1 MRIREIIREDL
12 DGSQDVNHEDLADA
26 HGYADIMNVLVSMRE
41 ELINTGLI
49 PRKSAEDVVHAVN
62 ALRGDNS
69 FRWTDLNDA
78 IKSGQFNDVVEKVEP
93 DAKTSVNYVY
103 FTEPDSQIQG
113 SDTGAETGGAGGGTG
128 GGANPEATVSK
139 MAKRAAGA

>member
-1 MRIREIIREDL
+1 MRIREIIREDI
-12 DGSQDVNHEDLADA
+12 DSAQDVNHEDLADA
-26 HGYADIMNVLVSMRE
+26 HGYSDIMNVLVTMRE
-41 ELINTGLI
+41 ELLNTGVI

-78 IKSGQFNDVVEKVEP
+78 IKSGKFNDVVEKVEP

-113 SDTGAETGGAGGGTG
+113 SDTGAETGGGGGAG
-128 GGANPEATVSK
+128 GGANPQATVSK